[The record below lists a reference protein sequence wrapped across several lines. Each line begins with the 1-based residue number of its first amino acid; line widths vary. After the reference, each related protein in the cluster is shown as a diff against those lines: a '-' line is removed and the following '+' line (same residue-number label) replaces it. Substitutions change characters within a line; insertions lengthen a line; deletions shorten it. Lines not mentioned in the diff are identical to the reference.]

1 MSDDWTGASDHRG
14 RSAEYWGSAALL
26 LLAAAIVA
34 IVLPDRSYLCFTCRG
49 RFPPRLPNHRVSLR
63 VTIVLAG
70 ALLAGATVVLG
81 SAWVR
86 ALLIGRRLL
95 FAGAMLVLVATV
107 AAAISI
113 PSRHFCPSWSCPY
126 GASAF
131 DRHLLV
137 RIAIAAGGAAI
148 AALLVLAAGPL
159 DRRRALGAALAV
171 FVLALS
177 VAFFLP
183 TSYSCP
189 PGDSLGYISSN
200 GGPTQVGCG
209 PRQPPGPIQG
219 SWVPGDVVRI
229 DYRVPARAGFVMVGA
244 GLAVAAAVGGF
255 RKKDHPFAGRRQPRE
270 PA

>member
-1 MSDDWTGASDHRG
+1 MSDDRTGASDHRG
-14 RSAEYWGSAALL
+14 RSAAYWGSAALL

-63 VTIVLAG
+63 VTIVQAG

-86 ALLIGRRLL
+86 ALPIGRRLL

-126 GASAF
+126 GASAS

-148 AALLVLAAGPL
+148 AALLVLAAAGPL

-189 PGDSLGYISSN
+189 PGDRLGYISSN

-209 PRQPPGPIQG
+209 PIQRSG
-219 SWVPGDVVRI
+219 APGDVVRI
-229 DYRVPARAGFVMVGA
+229 DYRVPLRAGFVTVGA
-244 GLAVAAAVGGF
+244 GLAVAAVVAF
-255 RKKDHPFAGRRQPRE
+255 RKESGPSLA
-270 PA
+270 